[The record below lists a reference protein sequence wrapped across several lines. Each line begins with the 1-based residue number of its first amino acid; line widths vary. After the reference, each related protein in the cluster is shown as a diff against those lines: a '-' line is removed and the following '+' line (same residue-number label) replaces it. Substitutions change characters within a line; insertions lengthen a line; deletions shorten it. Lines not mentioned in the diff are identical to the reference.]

1 MHSEAYDWVA
11 RFRTSDPVSVLDLG
25 GRDVN
30 GSARGW
36 FPNADYTVLDIA
48 AGSNVDIVADA
59 ATWAPDREY
68 DLVVCT
74 EVFEHAE
81 RWRDICA
88 TAWTAAKPSGR
99 LILTMAG
106 PGRAGH
112 SAVDGGPLRDG
123 EYYRNVDPFELS
135 DVLSKAWEGVVVDQF
150 RTDVRAIAVKP
161 R

>member
-1 MHSEAYDWVA
+1 V
-11 RFRTSDPVSVLDLG
+11 
-25 GRDVN
+25 DV
-30 GSARGW
+30 
-36 FPNADYTVLDIA
+36 
-48 AGSNVDIVADA
+48 VADA
-59 ATWAPDREY
+59 ATWVPDREY

-88 TAWTAAKPSGR
+88 TAWRAAKPGGR

-123 EYYRNVDPFELS
+123 EYYRNVDPFDLS
-135 DVLSKAWEGVVVDQF
+135 DVLTKAWEGVVVDQF